1 MKTNILWVSGHS
13 ILRHDIFALNCRQ
26 KKGKKGRHI
35 VPRITVVFPEEI
47 YNLPRSCCITFW
59 GWWKFHQ
66 NSNN

>member
-35 VPRITVVFPEEI
+35 VPRITVVFPYI
-47 YNLPRSCCITFW
+47 DKMHSMTIFFVIDRS
-59 GWWKFHQ
+59 Q
-66 NSNN
+66 